1 MIEKLA
7 QHYGNDSRII
17 GWQLDNEP
25 AVQFDYNLKAE
36 LAFRD
41 FLRAKYNNDIQ
52 LLNNAWGTAFWSEV
66 YSSFDEITLPKRVQM
81 FMNHHQILD
90 YRRFAAS
97 QTNDFLNEQCLLI
110 KKYAKNQWVTTNYIP
125 NYDEGH
131 IGGSPSLDFQSYT
144 RYMVYGDNEGLV
156 VEATG

>member
-1 MIEKLA
+1 
-7 QHYGNDSRII
+7 
-17 GWQLDNEP
+17 
-25 AVQFDYNLKAE
+25 
-36 LAFRD
+36 
-41 FLRAKYNNDIQ
+41 
-52 LLNNAWGTAFWSEV
+52 
-66 YSSFDEITLPKRVQM
+66 M

-131 IGGSPSLDFQSYT
+131 IGGSPSLDFKVIPVIW
-144 RYMVYGDNEGLV
+144 YMVIMRGLV
-156 VEATG
+156 VGATG